1 MPARWDPRRWLRKNG
16 QEKPNPCGSLCG
28 APFQVGDFTINPI
41 DRVATLRGEPLW
53 LTSEE
58 FDVLVFLTTHPQ
70 RCVTPQTMLATSGN
84 SEKVHRTEFLRALV
98 SLRKKLEA
106 AGPGQQYL
114 RTEPWIVYRFAP
126 HSSFAT

>member
-1 MPARWDPRRWLRKNG
+1 MTARWDLRRWLRKNG
-16 QEKPNPCGSLCG
+16 QEKPNPNSSFCETPL
-28 APFQVGDFTINPI
+28 QVGDFTIDPV
-41 DRVATLRGEPLW
+41 DRSATLRGEPLR

-70 RCVTPQTMLATSGN
+70 RWVTPQTMLATSGN

-114 RTEPWIVYRFAP
+114 RTEPWIIYRFAP
-126 HSSFAT
+126 HSSLAT